1 MVLAPPDLVHDW
13 DDRVENDK
21 NGAAYYDVELAGDL
35 PTWSGAVV
43 GMAYQIVVIDNIDV
57 SRETFDAVYEVHYI
71 YKISGNDKEKYEQAQ
86 GWENFSFQRF
96 FDYRWQGNGR
106 GKGVTK
112 PPILEARNAIGE
124 VQVMSERVHSFHGP
138 DDSGDFCVQL
148 YGQYRATCKETME
161 LSMFPFTRQCLQI
174 RLVSKVAFDNMLF
187 VPWNAFQEA
196 MAKKFAIEPRSNTLK
211 AEAEVQSWT
220 IEAHHVA
227 FVPKELA
234 PKMPSGK
241 RYPRIYLCTQA
252 RLCPQY
258 FLWNV
263 FFIIFLL
270 TSLSASIVAVPQKD
284 AADRMSILLALI
296 LSVAAY
302 KSSVAGM
309 LPAKK
314 YLTRLDKY
322 IITAFCG
329 LFVVSVWVAIL
340 ALASDEDYG
349 GPIVPVTTEITVLG
363 CGLVIWLACHV
374 YLLCCSDNLYPS
386 WGEVIRDEN
395 DQLKSAK
402 DCVEKRRMESSK
414 DSSQQEPVRENT
426 GDSEAGDEDLEAERG
441 RKHGKRMQPGVPE
454 GRRDDDP
461 RKQPGVPEEAAW
473 LS

>member
-1 MVLAPPDLVHDW
+1 MRSALVDYFQGDAYGRGEPFRGEGYEGEHLQEIGANVLQHRQSGI
-13 DDRVENDK
+13 RVS
-21 NGAAYYDVELAGDL
+21 ELAVDIR
-35 PTWSGAVV
+35 SGGPFRVV
-43 GMAYQIVVIDNIDV
+43 FHYTTRVGIANIMNHAKKDNEIFA
-57 SRETFDAVYEVHYI
+57 SLEERLSHF
-71 YKISGNDKEKYEQAQ
+71 
-86 GWENFSFQRF
+86 
-96 FDYRWQGNGR
+96 
-106 GKGVTK
+106 GKGIYAAK
-112 PPILEARNAIGE
+112 KCPAQFGNMEAVLVNNYWPRCGDPEEPQEHESNLLLRGGG
-124 VQVMSERVHSFHGP
+124 VGSRP
-138 DDSGDFCVQL
+138 DD
-148 YGQYRATCKETME
+148 
-161 LSMFPFTRQCLQI
+161 
-174 RLVSKVAFDNMLF
+174 
-187 VPWNAFQEA
+187 
-196 MAKKFAIEPRSNTLK
+196 PRNSRVRS
-211 AEAEVQSWT
+211 A
-220 IEAHHVA
+220 
-227 FVPKELA
+227 
-234 PKMPSGK
+234 
-241 RYPRIYLCTQA
+241 
-252 RLCPQY
+252 
-258 FLWNV
+258 
-263 FFIIFLL
+263 IFLL